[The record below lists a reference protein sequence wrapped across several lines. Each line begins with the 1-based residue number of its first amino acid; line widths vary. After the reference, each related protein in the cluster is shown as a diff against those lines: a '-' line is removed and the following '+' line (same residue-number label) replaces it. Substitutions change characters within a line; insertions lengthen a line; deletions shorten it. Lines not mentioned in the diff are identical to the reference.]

1 MSSTKRDAPGEP
13 VRDERHAYA
22 AAVSGDAL
30 FIPSGDIIAHAGA
43 APGQSGSGTGASA
56 SPVSPGRANAT
67 LVALAVAAFLIVTNE
82 VAPMGLL
89 KPMSE
94 DLGRS
99 ESEIAMTSTV
109 FALAVMFATLPLAR
123 LTTHLVRRWVIVGTL
138 VFFTAGT
145 MTAAMSETYG
155 GLLTS
160 RVLTGMA
167 HALFWAVVTP
177 AAAGMFPAANRGK
190 SVARLL
196 LGASAAGVIGLPA
209 ETYLAQKIDWQAP
222 FWVLSAGGAILA
234 VVIAL
239 LMPSFRTQ
247 QSTLVLGE
255 VPSRSRFTRIMGVTL
270 LTTAAMSLSWTFFS
284 PLVTDVTGFADGTVP
299 VLLVVGGVVGVTTT
313 WIVARFL
320 DRWPV
325 RSVVVGQALLAV
337 MWLGLALGVHN
348 KAVVV
353 AMICLQGLAW
363 SVLVAA
369 MVNWALRHTPWT
381 SDLGNGTY
389 ATVFNAGNAV
399 GSRVG
404 AMMVAAWGAQWLPV
418 ASLGLT
424 LAALALV
431 LTVGG
436 AIRPTLH
443 RLAAAR
449 SQRALT

>member
-1 MSSTKRDAPGEP
+1 MSSSLRDAPGSP
-13 VRDERHAYA
+13 ARDEPHAYA

-30 FIPSGDIIAHAGA
+30 FVPDGEIVADASQGKRGGA
-43 APGQSGSGTGASA
+43 ASVP
-56 SPVSPGRANAT
+56 PVSPGRANAT
-67 LVALAVAAFLIVTNE
+67 LIALAVAAFLVVTNE

-94 DLGRS
+94 DLGRT
-99 ESEIAMTSTV
+99 EAQIAMTSTV

-123 LTTHLVRRWVIVGTL
+123 LTTHLIRRWVVVGTMLFWTAGTL
-138 VFFTAGT
+138 V
-145 MTAAMSETYG
+145 AAITTSYT

-196 LGASAAGVIGLPA
+196 LGASAAGIIGLPA
-209 ETYLAQKIDWQAP
+209 ETYLAQRLDWHAP
-222 FWVLSAGGAILA
+222 FWVLSVGGAILA
-234 VVIAL
+234 ITIGL

-255 VPSRSRFTRIMGVTL
+255 VPSRARFFRIMGVTL

-284 PLVTDVTGFADGTVP
+284 PLVTDVTGFADSTVP
-299 VLLVVGGVVGVTTT
+299 VLLFIGGFVGVVTT
-313 WIVARFL
+313 WMVARYL

-325 RSVVVGQALLAV
+325 RSVVIGQALLAL
-337 MWLGLALGVHN
+337 MWLGLSLGVHN
-348 KAVVV
+348 KAAVI
-353 AMICLQGLAW
+353 AMICLQSLAW

-381 SDLGNGTY
+381 SDLGNGAY

-399 GSRVG
+399 GSRAG
-404 AMMVAAWGAQWLPV
+404 AVMVAAWGAQWLPV
-418 ASLGLT
+418 ASLALTVAALVMVLT
-424 LAALALV
+424 L
-431 LTVGG
+431 GG
-436 AIRPTLH
+436 VVRPTLR

-449 SQRALT
+449 A